1 MRTVKVGVIGCG
13 GIANGKHMPSLQKVE
28 GVEMVAF
35 CDIIRERAE
44 EAAKKFGVEGAQV
57 FEDYHDLLA
66 IKDIEVVHVCT
77 PNSSHAPITIDAL
90 NAGKHVY
97 CEKPMAKNYADA
109 KKMVEAAKANGK
121 KLSIGYQTRSRAEY
135 QLARNLVASG
145 MLGEIYYVKAKNLR
159 RRGIPTWGV
168 FMDYEK
174 QGGGPMIDIGTHSID
189 SALFII
195 DNYDVASVTGVSYR
209 KLGASCA
216 ETNNGRLFTED
227 EYQVEDSAMGFI
239 RFKNGCSM
247 FIEASWAINLEE
259 GGSDP
264 IIVGDKAGIQIK
276 DGKVRVNGEKNGS
289 LYVSEFTPNN
299 YTRDLFKGTNYSDC
313 DYDMQQWIYAVVN
326 DATPLSPGEKAMV
339 VSQIIEAI
347 YTSAE
352 TGKTIYFD

>member
-159 RRGIPTWGV
+159 RRGIP
-168 FMDYEK
+168 
-174 QGGGPMIDIGTHSID
+174 S
-189 SALFII
+189 
-195 DNYDVASVTGVSYR
+195 
-209 KLGASCA
+209 LG
-216 ETNNGRLFTED
+216 
-227 EYQVEDSAMGFI
+227 
-239 RFKNGCSM
+239 
-247 FIEASWAINLEE
+247 
-259 GGSDP
+259 
-264 IIVGDKAGIQIK
+264 
-276 DGKVRVNGEKNGS
+276 RVYG
-289 LYVSEFTPNN
+289 L
-299 YTRDLFKGTNYSDC
+299 
-313 DYDMQQWIYAVVN
+313 
-326 DATPLSPGEKAMV
+326 
-339 VSQIIEAI
+339 
-347 YTSAE
+347 
-352 TGKTIYFD
+352 